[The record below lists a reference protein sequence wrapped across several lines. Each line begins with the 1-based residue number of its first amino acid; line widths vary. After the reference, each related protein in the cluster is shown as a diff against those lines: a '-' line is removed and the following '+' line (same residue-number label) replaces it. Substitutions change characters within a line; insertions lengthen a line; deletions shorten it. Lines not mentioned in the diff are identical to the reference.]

1 MRLRK
6 IKSTSYTTIDN
17 NIFHNYALS
26 FKAKGLL
33 CQMLS
38 LPDNWEFSIKGLAS
52 LGKEK
57 QDAVRTA
64 LTELEEAG
72 YLKRSR
78 ERDNGQY
85 AGAEYIVSETPMTDD
100 EATEEK
106 SEKPMSEKP
115 IWENPI
121 WENPTHINNIPNKEL
136 KESNTKGI
144 CVRGAAEKPTHTKEK
159 PPAKK
164 IPPTLDMVKDYC
176 KERENSVDAE
186 KFFDFYESKGW
197 LVGKNKMKD
206 WQAAVRTWERKDN
219 NDGMGANAKY
229 GEGTPTFTR
238 TEKDYDE
245 W

>member
-1 MRLRK
+1 MEDN
-6 IKSTSYTTIDN
+6 TVNETTLHCFDLENAEKYGILEAVILQHLQFWIQKN
-17 NIFHNYALS
+17 
-26 FKAKGLL
+26 KACNRHFYDGRY
-33 CQMLS
+33 
-38 LPDNWEFSIKGLAS
+38 WTYGSIKELHKLFWYVS
-52 LGKEK
+52 EK
-57 QDAVRTA
+57 QIRRA
-64 LTELEEAG
+64 
-72 YLKRSR
+72 
-78 ERDNGQY
+78 
-85 AGAEYIVSETPMTDD
+85 
-100 EATEEK
+100 
-106 SEKPMSEKP
+106 
-115 IWENPI
+115 
-121 WENPTHINNIPNKEL
+121 INNLKNKGAIITGEFNRSPYDHTTWYAISNSPNGNNDLPKRENQDDQMGNSTL
-136 KESNTKGI
+136 ETDIITDIRTDI
-144 CVRGAAEKPTHTKEK
+144 CNARTREK

-176 KERENSVDAE
+176 KERDNSIDAE